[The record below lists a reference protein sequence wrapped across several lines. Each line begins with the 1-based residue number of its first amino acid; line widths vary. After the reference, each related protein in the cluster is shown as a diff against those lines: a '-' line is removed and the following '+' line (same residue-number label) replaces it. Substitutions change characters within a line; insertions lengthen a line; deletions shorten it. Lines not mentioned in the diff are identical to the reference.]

1 MNNHKKY
8 SAIDRSLPKA
18 HKDRGLDWYVKWTAS
33 IILLCAFSLR
43 GNPEYALY
51 DGILSLIG
59 VALWFWVSMLWN
71 DRALIML
78 NAVGFV
84 LILRNLIAYTVV

>member
-1 MNNHKKY
+1 M
-8 SAIDRSLPKA
+8 SRSQINSKA
-18 HKDRGLDWYVKWTAS
+18 HRSERQIAADRGLDWYVKWIAS
-33 IILLCAFSLR
+33 MFLLCAFSLR

-71 DRALIML
+71 DRALIVL

-84 LILRNLIAYTVV
+84 LILRNLLAYS

>member
-1 MNNHKKY
+1 MTKTKIN
-8 SAIDRSLPKA
+8 SKA
-18 HKDRGLDWYVKWTAS
+18 HKDRGLDWYVKWIAS

-59 VALWFWVSMLWN
+59 VSLWFWVSMLWN
-71 DRALIML
+71 DRALIVL

-84 LILRNLIAYTVV
+84 LILRNLIAYGGI